1 MAKSTVSMAIFL
13 SITAEAEV
21 WTAEWEASLER
32 RALLFAAENQQKR
45 DAFKMLAQH
54 QDTINIPW
62 DAIYHYNI
70 YIV

>member
-1 MAKSTVSMAIFL
+1 M
-13 SITAEAEV
+13 

-45 DAFKMLAQH
+45 DAFKMLAHH

-62 DAIYHYNI
+62 DVIYHYNI
-70 YIV
+70 YIYSMNGVYIYIYIYIHMLVS